1 MGRRGVKPILSE
13 RYAIEEVIHP
23 ECPVCHSYHT
33 NFKYF
38 AYGTKERYICHQCGR
53 TFYLSPNA
61 IRVSYPLI
69 KMFRRVK
76 LHDTYN
82 ILEKSGVKKNEGEDK
97 ERIRET
103 NKTFDTR
110 RI

>member
-23 ECPVCHSYHT
+23 ECPVCHSYDT

-38 AYGTKERYICHQCGR
+38 AYGSRERYICHQCGR

-61 IRVSYPLI
+61 IRVSYPPT
-69 KMFRRVK
+69 K
-76 LHDTYN
+76 
-82 ILEKSGVKKNEGEDK
+82 ILKKNEVKKHEYEDRSK
-97 ERIRET
+97 RNR
-103 NKTFDTR
+103 TR
-110 RI
+110 PRSGH